1 MIPGRKNKGDSYF
14 TSFIILFLFNGLNI
28 CNLLNVYIPLQL
40 LERGLE
46 KRLDAIEDTNKSI
59 LKVIYNLVRQEA
71 CSSPKNTRDHV
82 PISRSQI
89 TLPLEKRVD
98 LVSAKCYGR
107 HQEPKMSS
115 GSLGRASLAYL
126 KNIETIVIPKDE
138 DAHDLKKCSTF
149 VMGKFNCDHKKKSLN
164 HQHLSTYENQTTITQ
179 LLMNLVKTNLS

>member
-1 MIPGRKNKGDSYF
+1 M
-14 TSFIILFLFNGLNI
+14 
-28 CNLLNVYIPLQL
+28 

-149 VMGKFNCDHKKKSLN
+149 FRGEFMRDHKKRVVKPPTPFNLWEPCDN
-164 HQHLSTYENQTTITQ
+164 NTTSDEFCKDGPF
-179 LLMNLVKTNLS
+179 MTNYNRGVNFKVSNIWNIK